1 MLMIFKTYGIDGEED
16 QDRVTYFLKEI
27 YNKCQ
32 EVELTPQQVFDYI
45 SDILKFSSEISLS
58 QIPHYIK
65 KRIEEKEGL
74 ERDVQKLSEN
84 IDELANIEEEK
95 KQEIQSLSKYEET
108 KTKNYRMFILA
119 KSSLAQYGI
128 VMDDINK
135 FIQSFVALSKEKYD
149 PIQILTKITN
159 YDNLK
164 KESADYKEQ
173 VNRKK
178 DELDKLN
185 QDIIME
191 ETNLSY
197 FKIKI
202 DKIDELESR
211 GFGNKEF
218 RTLINVLN
226 EIGLENNIE
235 FNDIKE
241 KFFDDVKNYEEV
253 IGSRMETD
261 RLKNEIKS
269 LEVQT
274 MNEREKY
281 NAYPKVI
288 ESIIRLSGVGIS
300 EDDIVKIDKI
310 RSMTDYYLYKDKPM
324 SKKTLIVDL
333 QKYGHLKLAIRN
345 LQETEHK
352 LKSK

>member
-84 IDELANIEEEK
+84 IDELANIEGEK
-95 KQEIQSLSKYEET
+95 KQEIQSISKYEET

-178 DELDKLN
+178 DELHKLN
-185 QDIIME
+185 QEINVQ

-202 DKIDELESR
+202 DIINELEIR
-211 GFGNKEF
+211 GFGNTEL
-218 RTLINVLN
+218 RTLINMLN
-226 EIGLENNIE
+226 EIGREHNLD
-235 FNDIKE
+235 FNDIRK
-241 KFFDDVKNYEEV
+241 KYFDDVKNYEEV
-253 IGSRMETD
+253 IGSRME
-261 RLKNEIKS
+261 
-269 LEVQT
+269 
-274 MNEREKY
+274 
-281 NAYPKVI
+281 
-288 ESIIRLSGVGIS
+288 
-300 EDDIVKIDKI
+300 IDK
-310 RSMTDYYLYKDKPM
+310 
-324 SKKTLIVDL
+324 
-333 QKYGHLKLAIRN
+333 
-345 LQETEHK
+345 
-352 LKSK
+352 